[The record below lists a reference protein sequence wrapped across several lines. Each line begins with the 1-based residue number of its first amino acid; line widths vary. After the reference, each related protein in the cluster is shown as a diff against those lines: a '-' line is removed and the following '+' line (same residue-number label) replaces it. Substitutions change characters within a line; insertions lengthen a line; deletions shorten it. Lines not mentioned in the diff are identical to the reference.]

1 MAHTVTEPRQR
12 LIDAAIAVFGECGFR
27 GATTRRIADAAGVN
41 EVTIFRLF
49 GSKSALLEEA
59 VRQSEARTTRP
70 SHTELPGEPE
80 DPETEIE
87 GWARDHWRAM
97 RERRSVIR
105 KMMSEIEEHPQIS
118 ACMTEGWDR
127 MRNNLLRYVERLQ
140 DRGELDADA
149 PVPTAVTMFTGTLFA
164 DAMGRDIKRN
174 VYPPERQA
182 IMDYTRLFLRS
193 LGYAPARATS
203 VAQR

>member
-1 MAHTVTEPRQR
+1 MVQSIAEPRQR

-59 VRQSEARTTRP
+59 VRQSEARTAKP
-70 SHTELPGEPE
+70 SHAELPDEPG
-80 DPETEIE
+80 DPEAELE
-87 GWARDHWRAM
+87 VWARDHWRAM

-105 KMMSEIEEHPQIS
+105 KMMSEMEEHPEIS

-127 MRNNLLRYVERLQ
+127 MRNNLLRYVQKLH
-140 DRGELDADA
+140 DRGALDADA

-174 VYPPERQA
+174 VYSPERQA
-182 IMDYTRLFLRS
+182 IMEYTRLFLRA
-193 LGYAPARATS
+193 LGYAPARA
-203 VAQR
+203 VNIAQG